1 MATKLGD
8 ITLAKQEGTILT
20 LATEGTYVSDNV
32 YFSIAAP
39 TGAAT
44 VTVASTD
51 ASISD
56 DSVNRNIAS
65 VIGVKST
72 DAPQSGYYI
81 KVDASGTGSSTVT
94 TAGWLATGSL
104 GTASA
109 SNAFYF
115 PVQAA
120 TASASGS
127 NVVTPSAS
135 VSGSNVT
142 LSNVNNG
149 ISITATGGGSAAASF
164 TTTTTQAGYM
174 PNNIAVASGTANAS
188 NTTTT
193 ASSYI
198 SGVTIP
204 IPSSGTNTFSVTIP
218 NGANDTVTLTFTVDS
233 SGNTS
238 IE

>member
-20 LATEGTYVSDNV
+20 LATEGKYVNDNV
-32 YFSIAAP
+32 YFSLGVSS
-39 TGAAT
+39 GAAT

-51 ASISD
+51 AEVVD
-56 DSVNRNIAS
+56 DSVNRNVVSI
-65 VIGVKST
+65 IGNKST
-72 DAPQSGYYI
+72 SAPQSGYYI
-81 KVDASGTGSSTVT
+81 KVEASGTGTSTVT

-109 SNAFYF
+109 TNGFYF

-120 TASASGS
+120 SITTSGS

-142 LSNVNNG
+142 LGNVNNG
-149 ISITATGGGSAAASF
+149 ISITATGGGSASASYSAIS
-164 TTTTTQAGYM
+164 TLAGYV
-174 PNNIAVASGTANAS
+174 PENTTIASGSSDAS

-204 IPSSGTNTFSVTIP
+204 IPSSGTNTFAVTVP
-218 NGANDTVTLTFTVDS
+218 NGTNDTVTFTFTVDAN
-233 SGNTS
+233 GNTS